1 LGNDLT
7 DLEAFE
13 DEGQRQP
20 EGDDKAERLLCL
32 TLTLLSNQRG
42 GFTKEEL
49 MGLIRGYRMATAKSK
64 NSDAVNKL
72 FERDKA
78 SLRELGIQVET
89 FIRASDMDDNTESRY
104 RISSANFIWPPDLKL
119 SGNQLRL
126 LELAAKV
133 WARASFSIDAQ
144 RAVTRLKALGMPSDG
159 LDLSGF
165 APRIMTTE
173 PSFLQLE
180 QAARDGIEASFVYR
194 APDSEPTKRTVQPM
208 QVRHIAGQWLLVCH
222 DLDRSLQ
229 VRHFMLKRIVS
240 RIEDTGNRFA
250 PATIAEV
257 EDAAAQLQEFSAQ
270 NVAVIKVEPN
280 SEAWVHFGLDAP
292 GALQDGRHSFNFMD
306 VHLLGEEL
314 RQYGRSV
321 TVIEPEALKQ
331 AVRRGFEKVASQ
343 HA

>member
-1 LGNDLT
+1 MT
-7 DLEAFE
+7 DLAVFE
-13 DEGQRQP
+13 DEGEWQP
-20 EGDDKAERLLCL
+20 EGDDKAERLLSL
-32 TLTLLSNQRG
+32 TLTLLSNQGG
-42 GFTKEEL
+42 GFTKDEL
-49 MGLIRGYRMATAKSK
+49 MGLIRGYRIATSKAK

-89 FIRASDMDDNTESRY
+89 FIRPSDMGDNTESRY
-104 RISSANFIWPPDLKL
+104 RISSANFTWPPELKL

-180 QAARDGIEASFVYR
+180 QAARDGIEVSFIYR
-194 APDSEPTKRTVQPM
+194 APDSEPAKRTVRPM
-208 QVRHIAGQWLLVCH
+208 QVRHISGQWLLVCH
-222 DLDRSLQ
+222 DLDRNLEI
-229 VRHFMLKRIVS
+229 RHFMLKRIVS
-240 RIEDTGNRFA
+240 RIEETGNKFV
-250 PATIAEV
+250 PATLAEV
-257 EDAAAQLQEFSAQ
+257 EEAAAQLQAFSDK

-280 SEAWVHFGLDAP
+280 SEAWVHFGLDSP
-292 GALQDGRHSFNFMD
+292 GALQDGMHSFNFMD
-306 VHLLGEEL
+306 VHLLAEEL
-314 RQYGRSV
+314 RQYGRSI
-321 TVIEPEALKQ
+321 TVIEPDALIQ
-331 AVRRGFEKVASQ
+331 AVRKGFEKVASQ